1 MVSNAR
7 GRPLLDTTDLD
18 ILEWL
23 YKASGKRNMEDQ
35 NITTLGKEIKVRH
48 NNLKPHVDKL
58 INLHLITVL
67 SSEVKGNE
75 KPDAWLVTPKDAFD
89 FMNDNS
95 EMFGKNEIDR
105 ITAEYDYFQHVLRM
119 LRLIK
124 KGLNKK
130 SNIDLRSK
138 EGIDKVKI
146 NPTKRK

>member
-23 YKASGKRNMEDQ
+23 YKASGKRSIKDQ
-35 NITTLGKEIKVRH
+35 NITTLGNEIKVRH

-58 INLHLITVL
+58 INLNLISVL
-67 SSEVKGNE
+67 SSDVKGNE
-75 KPDAWLVTPKDAFD
+75 KPDAWLITPKDAFD
-89 FMNDNS
+89 FMRENS
-95 EMFGKNEIDR
+95 EMFNKKDIEGIKD
-105 ITAEYDYFQHVLRM
+105 EYDYFLHVLHM
-119 LRLIK
+119 LRKVK
-124 KGLNKK
+124 KGLDKK